1 MEIFVAD
8 YLKVKLWKVQLSK
21 SCIVNFMNDLMI
33 LNSSKKVFEIDE
45 IEDLVCVA
53 FIMKK
58 LFFFKGIK

>member
-1 MEIFVAD
+1 M
-8 YLKVKLWKVQLSK
+8 KLWKVQLSK